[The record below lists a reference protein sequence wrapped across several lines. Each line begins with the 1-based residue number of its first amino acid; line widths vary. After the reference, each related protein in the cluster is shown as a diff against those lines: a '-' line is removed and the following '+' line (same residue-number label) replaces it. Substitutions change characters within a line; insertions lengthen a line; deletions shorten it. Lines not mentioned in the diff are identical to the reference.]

1 MNLANQLTMLRLL
14 LVPVFMVL
22 LAMDTP
28 TTRWAAFGIF
38 IFASL
43 TDYFDG
49 WIARKYN
56 QITKF
61 GKLMDPLA
69 DKVLVTAALVG
80 LVELGEIPAWIV
92 VLILAREFIISIF
105 RALAAS
111 SGLVIAASYWAKIK
125 TTMQMIAILLLL
137 ANNYPASLIDVPL
150 DMITLYIAALLTV
163 VSGAE
168 YLIKNKDVLKE

>member
-1 MNLANQLTMLRLL
+1 MNLANQLTLLRVA
-14 LVPVFMVL
+14 LVPVFMYL
-22 LAMDTP
+22 LALDTP
-28 TTRWAAFGIF
+28 TTRWAAFAVFVI
-38 IFASL
+38 ASL
-43 TDYFDG
+43 TDYLDG

-80 LVELGEIPAWIV
+80 LVELGEIPGWIV

-125 TTMQMIAILLLL
+125 TTMQMVAILLLL
-137 ANNYPASLIDVPL
+137 ANNYPASLINVPL
-150 DMITLYIAALLTV
+150 DIITLYIAAFLTV
-163 VSGAE
+163 VSGVE
-168 YLIKNKDVLKE
+168 YLVKNKDVLKE